1 MSSIPLVP
9 TPEVWQHILFGDVN
23 GGGHLCGANI
33 ESKTEFPTDWH
44 LSRIERAI
52 ESVQRNHIARHGE
65 IRVGQLE
72 GFVDGLVL
80 RLILEE
86 DEDGVLFL
94 VTAYP
99 IRGQGVHQ
107 NRGGKK
113 VSRPLKD
120 SDVEF

>member
-9 TPEVWQHILFGDVN
+9 TPEVWHHILFGDVN
-23 GGGHLCGANI
+23 GGGHLFGANV
-33 ESKTEFPTDWH
+33 ESKTEFPFDWH

-52 ESVQRNHIARHGE
+52 EGVQRNHIARHGGM
-65 IRVGQLE
+65 RVGQLE

-80 RLILEE
+80 RLVLEE
-86 DEDGVLFL
+86 CENGDLYL

-99 IRGQGVHQ
+99 LRGQGVHQ

-113 VSRPLKD
+113 VSRPLKETD
-120 SDVEF
+120 MEF